1 MAPNHMPRD
10 RRLPRVLWG
19 VGSTTAYAIGIPIL
33 LIRAAGWPLPR
44 RVPPL
49 DALWAAAS
57 GAWRPDDQFIIAALA
72 VIAWA
77 VWAQISAVTVGELRF
92 IRSGRAPYRV
102 PGSAWCRP
110 IAFRL
115 AAALAAFLPF
125 VPRAAGAAPLPAHT
139 AAVHASTQA
148 SCVIGTSSLA
158 ASAPTAPTSLEQVS
172 SNRVHVVRP
181 AETLWD
187 IARAELGDP
196 RRWRELFE
204 LNRGRLQSDGRRLE
218 DSELL
223 RPGWR
228 IEVPGPV
235 EARSPQAV
243 AATTAAARTATASP
257 EPGGLAQPET
267 PLGPT
272 TALAQPQ
279 TTSAPAP
286 ASSPM
291 APAETA
297 TVPMSPTAPGA
308 NAPIPAPDPPT
319 TAPFA
324 ERAATPEPAG
334 QTTPTETAPAPM
346 TVGLI
351 GLPSLTGGAL
361 IGYLG
366 GLRRERE
373 RRRRRHHRFSAPIRA
388 QQDAERQVR
397 AVARLDAPRWV
408 DLALRHLAA
417 ALQEDGAPPPPT
429 ILAVRAGNAGLD
441 VFISPPW
448 PVAPGRFIVRDDGH
462 TWRLDPAVGLEELA
476 RLAAGVPAY
485 VPGVVTVG
493 ETNDGAVLVDLDAAG
508 SLTIEG
514 FPERAETI
522 LTAMTAELA
531 TAPWSEHC
539 DICLIGAAL
548 ELQGLERVRTVPAE
562 DAVAEL
568 ASTARRSGEG
578 GLGDGARADIPSALT
593 IAMIGSGALPADDLT
608 RLVAAARPHTGLTVI
623 AAIPTGGT
631 AGRFR
636 VVTDDDG
643 TAMLYPLGLAV
654 SPAQRNAT
662 STRLLEL
669 VNATA
674 MPGTDVP
681 TDGSDDS
688 EPAVE
693 AAEQTTPTLEPD
705 PRPDDEDTVEVEAP
719 VPAVP
724 PTTAAD
730 GAEAVVHVRLL
741 GPVEITWQNKAP
753 KRQVGEF
760 VTLLA
765 AHPRL
770 VTSEEARLALWPAS
784 VNDEH
789 FGERAP
795 ATYWALTTRARAALG
810 EDREGN
816 PLIIR
821 EANDALRLSPAV
833 GCDWLEFQ
841 RLVTRARRHPEG
853 AAADLTA
860 ALGLV
865 RGRPFQG
872 TVFPWVEVERLDG
885 AMEATVGDAAADLAQ
900 LALEAGDL
908 DTARFAV
915 AQGLLAVPHAEALV
929 RWSMRIAA
937 SAGDRAG
944 VERAWRDAQRIA
956 TDFDPIGV
964 PEPETAELYRSLRR
978 GKSDQ

>member
-1 MAPNHMPRD
+1 DCHWPTPACSCPAPPACTPGPSSPSTCTRRFNEQRTRVDQHRGAGRRRRPVRRGRAGHRWRCSHRGRRPRLRRRPGRRPGRGHRRRDAPTGRRRRRRRATSPGGRHGVARPGRCRPFDRPDHRGAGSGLRDDPPAEADQPAAPRRHQPTRCQRRRSGPARRRYQQGGQLMAPNHMPRD

-77 VWAQISAVTVGELRF
+77 GWAQISAVTVGVLRF

-102 PGSAWCRP
+102 PGSASCRP

-578 GLGDGARADIPSALT
+578 
-593 IAMIGSGALPADDLT
+593 
-608 RLVAAARPHTGLTVI
+608 
-623 AAIPTGGT
+623 
-631 AGRFR
+631 
-636 VVTDDDG
+636 
-643 TAMLYPLGLAV
+643 
-654 SPAQRNAT
+654 
-662 STRLLEL
+662 
-669 VNATA
+669 
-674 MPGTDVP
+674 
-681 TDGSDDS
+681 
-688 EPAVE
+688 
-693 AAEQTTPTLEPD
+693 
-705 PRPDDEDTVEVEAP
+705 
-719 VPAVP
+719 
-724 PTTAAD
+724 
-730 GAEAVVHVRLL
+730 
-741 GPVEITWQNKAP
+741 
-753 KRQVGEF
+753 
-760 VTLLA
+760 
-765 AHPRL
+765 
-770 VTSEEARLALWPAS
+770 
-784 VNDEH
+784 
-789 FGERAP
+789 
-795 ATYWALTTRARAALG
+795 
-810 EDREGN
+810 
-816 PLIIR
+816 
-821 EANDALRLSPAV
+821 
-833 GCDWLEFQ
+833 
-841 RLVTRARRHPEG
+841 
-853 AAADLTA
+853 
-860 ALGLV
+860 
-865 RGRPFQG
+865 
-872 TVFPWVEVERLDG
+872 
-885 AMEATVGDAAADLAQ
+885 
-900 LALEAGDL
+900 
-908 DTARFAV
+908 
-915 AQGLLAVPHAEALV
+915 
-929 RWSMRIAA
+929 
-937 SAGDRAG
+937 
-944 VERAWRDAQRIA
+944 
-956 TDFDPIGV
+956 
-964 PEPETAELYRSLRR
+964 
-978 GKSDQ
+978 